1 MFAIVNKTDNIT
13 GLAIKVSNDA
23 SLSTSP
29 TSYYMGDVNITDAVR
44 VLSISNV
51 SSINVSTSNTLLGVN
66 GTFDS
71 I

>member
-1 MFAIVNKTDNIT
+1 MFAIVNNSNSLT

-51 SSINVSTSNTLLGVN
+51 SSINVATSNTLLGVN
-66 GTFDS
+66 GTFEN